1 MDKKINTSR
10 FYFEYK
16 GHPIPDI
23 TTFFNIIISQRPR
36 QPIIYL
42 AGDSSLDNKYWLP
55 SSSPS
60 GKSLPVAVPDIYKA
74 ALGRPFPKADVAFWL
89 NHFLGQTATTLN
101 LAVEASLLR
110 ERDSQL
116 LQHDEFIRDHI
127 RPDDFLIVSVGA
139 NDIAMSPNFST
150 IWHMLLLAW
159 LTPLSSIRSGRAW
172 ALRYFVN
179 MFKAKVELYVSK
191 LVEKHKPKAVVV
203 CMIYFPLEAQ
213 AARQSSWADIP
224 LRVLGYNTWPGRLQ
238 AAITKMYELAT
249 KEIEIPGVKIIP
261 FALFEILDG
270 KDGGDYVERVEPSV
284 EGGRKMASQLAGI
297 IGPLIEEEK

>member
-60 GKSLPVAVPDIYKA
+60 GKSLPVAVPDIYRA
-74 ALGRPFPKADVAFWL
+74 ALGRPFPKAD
-89 NHFLGQTATTLN
+89 
-101 LAVEASLLR
+101 
-110 ERDSQL
+110 
-116 LQHDEFIRDHI
+116 HDEFIRDHI
-127 RPDDFLIVSVGA
+127 RADDFLIVSVGA

-179 MFKAKVELYVSK
+179 MFKSKVELYISK

-238 AAITKMYELAT
+238 AAIAKMYELAT